1 MDLFFFF
8 FQIEYV
14 FQKRQVKMKRNSKI
28 LVTLAQLV
36 SNIGMNILAVGVLKL
51 EFHSLFCIKR
61 KRDFIG

>member
-1 MDLFFFF
+1 
-8 FQIEYV
+8 
-14 FQKRQVKMKRNSKI
+14 MKRNSKI